1 MEIFNQHD
9 LDGNVSLNNV
19 AHSSGYIELS
29 KSISPANYHSF
40 KQTV

>member
-1 MEIFNQHD
+1 MFNQRD

-19 AHSSGYIELS
+19 AHSLGYTELS
-29 KSISPANYHSF
+29 KSISPANYQSF